1 VTLNETE
8 AWRALTTRRE
18 AGLPTLRE
26 LFAADPDRAGR
37 LAVEAGDLWVDPSR
51 QHLDEGILEALA
63 SLADDR
69 DVAGFLRRVAEG
81 DVVNPTEGRAA
92 THGLQR
98 LPRDEAPADV
108 VANRDRMAELAT
120 AIRDG
125 APLLPGGAPVET
137 VVHLGI
143 GGGHLGPALVVEALG
158 GPGGP
163 EVDVRFASGVDPAE
177 LAATLHG
184 PDPETTLVVA
194 CSKSFTTVET
204 RTTLDACLAWLAS
217 GGGTATDR
225 VVAVTS
231 EPDRAA
237 ALGIDAER
245 VLIQPHGVGGRF
257 SLSSAVG
264 LSAMV
269 AIGTE
274 AFEDLL
280 AGMHVVDVA
289 TAERPTSDNAAILL
303 ALIDVWNRS
312 VLGRTSRAV
321 VPYAHRLRL
330 LPAHLQ
336 QLSMESLGK
345 GVAAD
350 GGPVATPTGSVLW
363 GSSGTDAQHTFFQLL
378 HQGSDVIPVDLVG
391 VARPAVGATG
401 SGEGWDDPR
410 HGHDLLVANLAAQ
423 ADALA
428 FGRTAAEARATGVAE
443 GLVPHRTFVG
453 DRPSTIVLAPELTAS
468 TLGQLVSLAENRTVA
483 TGALLG
489 VNPFDQWGVEL
500 GKELAAGLADDL
512 ATGRIGETEP
522 EVIARYRALR
532 DEQAD

>member
-1 VTLNETE
+1 
-8 AWRALTTRRE
+8 
-18 AGLPTLRE
+18 
-26 LFAADPDRAGR
+26 
-37 LAVEAGDLWVDPSR
+37 
-51 QHLDEGILEALA
+51 
-63 SLADDR
+63 
-69 DVAGFLRRVAEG
+69 
-81 DVVNPTEGRAA
+81 
-92 THGLQR
+92 
-98 LPRDEAPADV
+98 
-108 VANRDRMAELAT
+108 
-120 AIRDG
+120 
-125 APLLPGGAPVET
+125 
-137 VVHLGI
+137 
-143 GGGHLGPALVVEALG
+143 
-158 GPGGP
+158 
-163 EVDVRFASGVDPAE
+163 
-177 LAATLHG
+177 
-184 PDPETTLVVA
+184 
-194 CSKSFTTVET
+194 
-204 RTTLDACLAWLAS
+204 
-217 GGGTATDR
+217 
-225 VVAVTS
+225 
-231 EPDRAA
+231 
-237 ALGIDAER
+237 
-245 VLIQPHGVGGRF
+245 
-257 SLSSAVG
+257 
-264 LSAMV
+264 MV

-289 TAERPTSDNAAILL
+289 TAERPTRDNAAILL
-303 ALIDVWNRS
+303 ALLDVWNRS

-321 VPYAHRLRL
+321 IPYAHRLRL

-350 GGPVATPTGSVLW
+350 GGPVAIPTGSVLW

-443 GLVPHRTFVG
+443 GLVPHRTFDG

-512 ATGRIGETEP
+512 ATGRVGETEP

-532 DEQAD
+532 DEQAG